1 MNNSADKNQENKN
14 TFALYFLFPEEI
26 AFDKDL
32 LIKNI
37 RSVSNKKIEINPIV
51 GLDGKEKKLFA
62 RAVVEGEV
70 FELVGMGAP
79 LPQNIIDYTIGCAY
93 GVPEEI
99 AAMRSHGAH
108 ILVFYRGESTDRM
121 TIFNAYKKLAY
132 GFLAQGLLGI
142 ANPYSWNVIGA
153 SMIKG
158 MLEDAETKAF
168 AETPAM
174 MIWRSFIKVP
184 YNDGFWFVTK
194 GNNLF
199 GINEYAYFGK
209 MEEAQEVYDYFEN
222 IFSYAYEDKAVI
234 AVGDTIQIGE
244 DTYLRFKAVEELP
257 EVLNGEMMETLVLER
272 ISAEEINQ

>member
-14 TFALYFLFPEEI
+14 TFALYFLFPQQKP
-26 AFDKDL
+26 FDRDL
-32 LIKNI
+32 IVKSIKA
-37 RSVSNKKIEINPIV
+37 VSNKKVELNPIV
-51 GLDGKEKKLFA
+51 GLAGKEKNLFA

-70 FELVGMGAP
+70 FELVGMDAP

-93 GVPEEI
+93 GAPEEI
-99 AAMRSHGAH
+99 EAMRNHGSH
-108 ILVFYRGESTDRM
+108 ILVFYRGESKDRM

-132 GFLAQGLLGI
+132 GFLSQGLLGI

-153 SMIKG
+153 NLIKG
-158 MLEDAETKAF
+158 MLEDEETKAF

-184 YNDGFWFVTK
+184 HNDGVWFVTK

-199 GINEYAYFGK
+199 GINEYAYFGT

-222 IFSYAYEDKAVI
+222 IFSYVYENKTVI
-234 AVGDTIQIGE
+234 SVGDTIQIEE

-257 EVLNGEMMETLVLER
+257 QVLNGEKMETLVLEKM
-272 ISAEEINQ
+272 SDGEIN